1 MPCSTPSFYTGVALL
16 FQLVL
21 GMLIALLLDSDRKGY
36 GILRAMMTLPLVI
49 PPAVTAMMFL
59 LMLNGSFGV
68 LSRGIIELGLL
79 PPGFSILGNASTAMA
94 GVLLAEI
101 WQWTPFMVLIMLAGL
116 RSLPK
121 EPFEA
126 AAIDGANAFQVFF
139 KLTLPMMSK
148 VIAIA
153 VLIRGIDLFRIFDYV
168 KVMTDSGPGTATET
182 LTSYAGRIYFG
193 NADFPYASTI
203 ALLTLDPRHHRLDA
217 LHEDLQGEALMELS
231 RPWQILRDIVA
242 VLVTGLFMFPILW
255 WALTSIKPISA
266 IFDKDRVVF
275 FDFVPTWI
283 NYGVTMLGMS
293 RSQLA
298 IDQGIGMGV
307 GGAEAYDSRQLD
319 PRFDHRL
326 GRLHGGD
333 HGDRGARRLCAV
345 AHGLPRPRDL
355 SQLGS
360 RASVSCRPSPSSFR
374 W

>member
-1 MPCSTPSFYTGVALL
+1 MTSEHPFPWLLPASALMVIFGLYPLLYAIWLSLQRKHPVTRKLAFNPGYNWAKIFGDERVWNALLNTFVYTAVALL

-36 GILRAMMTLPLVI
+36 AFLRALMTLPLVV

-68 LSRGIIELGLL
+68 VSAGFYATGLL
-79 PPGFSILGNASTAMA
+79 SPDHVILGQSSTAMA

-126 AAIDGANAFQVFF
+126 AAIDGATPVQAFF

-153 VLIRGIDLFRIFDYV
+153 VLIRGIDLFRAFDYV

-182 LTSYAGRIYFG
+182 MTSYAGRIYFG

-203 ALLTLDPRHHRLDA
+203 ALMTL
-217 LHEDLQGEALMELS
+217 
-231 RPWQILRDIVA
+231 ILVIV
-242 VLVTGLFMFPILW
+242 VSTLFMKIFKV
-255 WALTSIKPISA
+255 KP
-266 IFDKDRVVF
+266 
-275 FDFVPTWI
+275 
-283 NYGVTMLGMS
+283 
-293 RSQLA
+293 
-298 IDQGIGMGV
+298 
-307 GGAEAYDSRQLD
+307 
-319 PRFDHRL
+319 
-326 GRLHGGD
+326 
-333 HGDRGARRLCAV
+333 
-345 AHGLPRPRDL
+345 
-355 SQLGS
+355 
-360 RASVSCRPSPSSFR
+360 
-374 W
+374 